1 MGKENIV
8 AIIPARWGSKGI
20 PHKNIIELEGFP
32 LLAYSIAAARL
43 SKLITRII
51 VSTDSTEIAKI
62 ALRFGAEVPFLRP
75 KKYATDKS
83 NDLGF
88 VQHALRWFQKK
99 ENRIPDY
106 LVHLRPT
113 TTLRKPELIDKAI
126 RFMTGNP
133 RATALRSV
141 HEIRESPYKLLGME
155 KGYLVGLFPN
165 DPRPEYYNLPR
176 QAFPPVY
183 QPNGYVDV
191 LVGKYV
197 LETNR
202 LHGDKVLGF
211 ITEDIGEL
219 DKLDDVERIEYLLN
233 RKEYE
238 IYKFLSESYKK

>member
-1 MGKENIV
+1 MGKEDIV
-8 AIIPARWGSKGI
+8 AIIPARGGSKSI
-20 PHKNIIELEGFP
+20 PHKNTIDLDGFP

-51 VSTDSTEIAKI
+51 VSTDNAEIADI
-62 ALRFGAEVPFLRP
+62 ALKFGAEVPFLRP

-83 NDLGF
+83 TDLEF
-88 VQHALRWFQKK
+88 VQHTLRWFQKK
-99 ENRIPDY
+99 ENRTPDY

-113 TTLRKPELIDKAI
+113 TPLRKPRQVDNAVRLMIE
-126 RFMTGNP
+126 NP
-133 RATALRSV
+133 KATALRSV

-155 KGYLVGLFPN
+155 NGYLIGLFPN

-176 QAFPPVY
+176 QAFPSVY

-191 LVGKYV
+191 LVCKNV

-211 ITEDIGEL
+211 ITEDVGEL
-219 DKLDDVERIEYLLN
+219 DKIEDIERIEYLLSKN
-233 RKEYE
+233 EYE
-238 IYKFLSESYKK
+238 IFRFLNSNYRK